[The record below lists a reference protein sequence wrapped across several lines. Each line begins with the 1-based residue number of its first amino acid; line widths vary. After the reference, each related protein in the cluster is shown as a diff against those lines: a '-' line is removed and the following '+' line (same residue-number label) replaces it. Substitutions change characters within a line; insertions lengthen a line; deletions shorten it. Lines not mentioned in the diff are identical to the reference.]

1 MTRIIELRAE
11 GLNAREIAK
20 QLNAE
25 GHKTWKGRPWDERAV
40 YNWEN
45 RKSIQKSG
53 EARAVP
59 VTQKPKPVVN
69 SITVCCKSDGAFA
82 IGSLGRKGEFTARDD
97 VRYPTMREAERQIS
111 IKAWSKKPGFCD
123 PYGVGR

>member
-11 GLNAREIAK
+11 GLRAGEIAK
-20 QLNAE
+20 RLNAE
-25 GHKTWKGRPWDERAV
+25 GHKTAKGRWWDERAV

-45 RKSIQKSG
+45 RKSIRKCG

-59 VTQKPKPVVN
+59 VSQKPKPVFIPVL
-69 SITVCCKSDGAFA
+69 VPCKTDGGFA
-82 IGSLGRKGEFTARDD
+82 IGYLKRKGEFTARDD
-97 VRYPTMREAERQIS
+97 VRYETRREAERQIS
-111 IKAWSKKPGFCD
+111 IEAWSKKPGFCD